1 MSILPKT
8 KFGNCANPEC
18 GAKDTEVVKVGKETY
33 CVFCRQNQKAKVQV
47 EKANLRN
54 RVRGLYGH
62 QVSEGK
68 EDMASR
74 ANLMADLDALASRI
88 VRLREA
94 DENGNLVCFCCD
106 KRIHWSM
113 ADCSHFISRKNLA
126 LRWDLKYNLRPS
138 CKKCNQ
144 QEYGNLEPFADKL
157 ELECAGIVEI
167 LREKS
172 REVYKPEL
180 QELKAMLI
188 DFRAKLRL
196 LEAKPTP
203 HS

>member
-1 MSILPKT
+1 MNLIATSKH
-8 KFGNCANPEC
+8 GNCDRCSE
-18 GAKDTEVVKVGKETY
+18 KDTAIRKRKKENLCLNCCKIEDT
-33 CVFCRQNQKAKVQV
+33 QKQV

-74 ANLMADLDALASRI
+74 ANLMADLDVLASRI

-94 DENGNLVCFCCD
+94 DENGNLACFCCD

>member
-1 MSILPKT
+1 MNLIATSKH
-8 KFGNCANPEC
+8 GNCDRCSE
-18 GAKDTEVVKVGKETY
+18 KDTAIRKRKKENLCLNCCKIEDT
-33 CVFCRQNQKAKVQV
+33 QKQV

-74 ANLMADLDALASRI
+74 ANLMADLDVLASRI

-172 REVYKPEL
+172 REVYKPDL

>member
-1 MSILPKT
+1 MNLIATS
-8 KFGNCANPEC
+8 KFGDCVRC
-18 GAKDTEVVKVGKETY
+18 GEKETS
-33 CVFCRQNQKAKVQV
+33 CKKRGKDLICTSCCKIEDTKKQV

-74 ANLMADLDALASRI
+74 ANLMADLDVLASRI

>member
-1 MSILPKT
+1 MNLIATSKH
-8 KFGNCANPEC
+8 GNCDRCSE
-18 GAKDTEVVKVGKETY
+18 KDTAIRKRKKENLCLNCCKIEDT
-33 CVFCRQNQKAKVQV
+33 QKQV

-74 ANLMADLDALASRI
+74 ANLMADLDVLASRI